1 MFFQRKCRLPKK
13 LPVFKKKSIN
23 NEFVL
28 NEIEQ
33 PNVKTIDQTE
43 IPEAEDK
50 KGIKRNRIKKSVS
63 EAQENN

>member
-23 NEFVL
+23 